1 MLTNQRAGNPRPEIN
16 FAGVPTE
23 LALHAGTAQ
32 MFGTD
37 PLQEADDRSF
47 EQAEEAL
54 AGVGAGIDA
63 SIPASEFRAIVV
75 HADVAVHFA
84 AEPLKD
90 TQFVGGKNSAPI
102 EPREPDRLDR
112 CGARMG

>member
-1 MLTNQRAGNPRPEIN
+1 MLTDQRAGNPRPEIN
-16 FAGVPTE
+16 VAGVPTE
-23 LALHAGTAQ
+23 LVLDAGTAQ
-32 MFGTD
+32 MLGLIYCKRPTIARLNK
-37 PLQEADDRSF
+37 PKKLSQV
-47 EQAEEAL
+47 L
-54 AGVGAGIDA
+54 GAT
-63 SIPASEFRAIVV
+63 IPASEFRAVVVV
-75 HADVAVHFA
+75 HADVAVHLA